1 MPPGY
6 VILCYKVLLDH
17 LSDLLVRIYI
27 SALWWD
33 IEKLKCDVIID
44 RSYLLFLHNSKS

>member
-6 VILCYKVLLDH
+6 VILCYKVLY

-27 SALWWD
+27 SALWRD
-33 IEKLKCDVIID
+33 IEKLKCYLIID
-44 RSYLLFLHNSKS
+44 RCY